1 MGEFKMK
8 KSSNYFLTLNREII
22 FVGNKKEVESKRKEY
37 KRKGIKVTKHF
48 SPVSYENAV
57 GILI

>member
-1 MGEFKMK
+1 MK

>member
-1 MGEFKMK
+1 MK

-22 FVGNKKEVESKRKEY
+22 FVGNARKTESKRKEY
-37 KRKGIKVTKHF
+37 KRMGVKVVKHF